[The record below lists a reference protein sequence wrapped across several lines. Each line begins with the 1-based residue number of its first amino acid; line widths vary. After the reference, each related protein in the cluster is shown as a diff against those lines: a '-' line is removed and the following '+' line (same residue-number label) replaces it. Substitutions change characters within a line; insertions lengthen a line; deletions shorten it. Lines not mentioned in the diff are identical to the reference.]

1 MNEYVGEEV
10 VRGIISDADA
20 RGYVDFGAQVTALA
34 EFEGEE
40 YCTSKPNLNVYYD
53 PVRFGLSSHNSTQ

>member
-1 MNEYVGEEV
+1 MKEHVGEEV
-10 VRGIISDADA
+10 VRGIISDAEA

-40 YCTSKPNLNVYYD
+40 SWKECLLFASLYIT
-53 PVRFGLSSHNSTQ
+53 